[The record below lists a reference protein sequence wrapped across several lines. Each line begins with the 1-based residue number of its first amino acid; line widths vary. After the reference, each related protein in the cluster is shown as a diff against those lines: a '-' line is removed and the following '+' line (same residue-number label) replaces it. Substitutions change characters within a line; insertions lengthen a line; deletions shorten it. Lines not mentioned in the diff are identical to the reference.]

1 MNKLFKLTGVS
12 MLAIMAAANANAAG
26 YTCEE
31 LIEYTSCNTGYTLSG
46 GMCLRTCDAG
56 YELNA
61 GCPDGYSFGY
71 SLCYEDGGGYGD
83 VDTVPSRAACED
95 AGGEYSF
102 LGDGCYLLEGQ
113 GDIETLVFDF
123 IPVDATNLTCVAC
136 PVGKYSTGGVATCV
150 SCPATDLTD
159 KNGKVVVATTAT
171 SASTSSSACFI
182 DPNVTFADDKGEY
195 HYKSN
200 CTHGNY
206 PFMFPAEYDDNTGEY
221 ECPANYVSADVSGY
235 DDKQCVYLP
244 EDRCNQMHVWD
255 ESYEHY
261 DVSWN
266 EISQTCGCIGNWEY
280 NPTTNTFECV
290 W

>member
-1 MNKLFKLTGVS
+1 MNKILKLSGIS

-31 LIEYTSCNTGYTLSG
+31 LIEYTSCNPGYTLSG

-56 YELNA
+56 YGLNA

-71 SLCYEDGGGYGD
+71 SLCKEDVGREYN
-83 VDTVPSRAACED
+83 VYMVSSRSACEPED
-95 AGGEYSF
+95 NDGAYEF
-102 LGDGCYLLEGQ
+102 LGDGCWFQ
-113 GDIETLVFDF
+113 TDISDFDF

-136 PVGKYSTGGVATCV
+136 PVGAYSTGGVATCV

-200 CTHGNY
+200 CTHGSY
-206 PFMFPAEYDDNTGEY
+206 PFMFPAEYDDIAGEY
-221 ECPANYVSADVSGY
+221 ECPANWVLSYV
-235 DDKQCVYLP
+235 DDGDEMHCVYLP
-244 EDRCNQMHVWD
+244 QEKC
-255 ESYEHY
+255 E
-261 DVSWN
+261 
-266 EISQTCGCIGNWEY
+266 EISTY
-280 NPTTNTFECV
+280 
-290 W
+290 

>member
-1 MNKLFKLTGVS
+1 MKKFFKLTGVS
-12 MLAIMAAANANAAG
+12 MLAIMVAANANAAG

-31 LIEYTSCNTGYTLSG
+31 LIEYTSCNDGYTLSG
-46 GMCLRTCDAG
+46 SMCLRACDAG

-71 SLCYEDGGGYGD
+71 SLCKEDIGSEYN
-83 VDTVPSRAACED
+83 VYMVSSRSACEPED
-95 AGGEYSF
+95 NDGTYEF
-102 LGDGCYLLEGQ
+102 LGDGCWFQ
-113 GDIETLVFDF
+113 TDISDFDF

-136 PVGKYSTGGVATCV
+136 PVGAYSTGGVATCV

-206 PFMFPAEYDDNTGEY
+206 PFMFPAEAGK
-221 ECPANYVSADVSGY
+221 CPANWVVAYVDGY
-235 DDKQCVYLP
+235 DDEQCVYLP

-255 ESYEHY
+255 EDYELY
-261 DVSWN
+261 AVSWN
-266 EISQTCGCIGNWEY
+266 ETGQKCECMGTWSYNSQTDE
-280 NPTTNTFECV
+280 FECD